1 MRPSLSLSP
10 FMARG
15 REESP
20 SSGELLKREKKRLLC
35 NQFTSSSK
43 LVTNSDLLCQI
54 GSAAL
59 LLAAEGSASQPVS
72 DGSSHPL
79 LDRFPLHCSQLPRC
93 NLCPEATQTQGV
105 REAKVLSACSPTPAF
120 VWFPAL
126 IKGGQRKRVPSP
138 VCLET
143 HLPESLLRSVI
154 CS

>member
-1 MRPSLSLSP
+1 MRPSLSPSP

-59 LLAAEGSASQPVS
+59 LLAAEGSASQPATGPHTLCWIDFFFTVL
-72 DGSSHPL
+72 SSPEVTSAQKLLRPRELGRQAPL
-79 LDRFPLHCSQLPRC
+79 LCGFLP
-93 NLCPEATQTQGV
+93 
-105 REAKVLSACSPTPAF
+105 
-120 VWFPAL
+120 
-126 IKGGQRKRVPSP
+126 
-138 VCLET
+138 
-143 HLPESLLRSVI
+143 
-154 CS
+154 

>member
-1 MRPSLSLSP
+1 MRPSLSPSP

-59 LLAAEGSASQPVS
+59 LLAAEGSASQPAS

-79 LDRFPLHCSQLPRC
+79 LDRFLLHCSQLPRS

-105 REAKVLSACSPTPAF
+105 REASSSF

-143 HLPESLLRSVI
+143 HLPGSLLRPVI